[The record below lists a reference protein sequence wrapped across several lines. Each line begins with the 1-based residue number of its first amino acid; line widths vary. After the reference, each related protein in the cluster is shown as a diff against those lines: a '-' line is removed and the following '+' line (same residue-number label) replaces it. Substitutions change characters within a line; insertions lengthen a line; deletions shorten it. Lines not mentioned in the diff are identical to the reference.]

1 MAIRLG
7 GEGMSDKE
15 ILEEIE
21 ALWKDDATEEERRIA
36 RQFGSAGT
44 ERATFAMAILA
55 AKRKYQQTSR
65 PGEVKTWQ
73 TFEEWVKELDPDS
86 PLNEYREEA
95 WNAALASV
103 ISTWK
108 RFEVGDS
115 CRIRV
120 SRDTEIEAI
129 IGAMP
134 IQQLHKADDFVSQ
147 PGIVRPAINTVNLT
161 VEEKLVAVTDAMV
174 SKDSYQERHVY
185 RELSRVLAKGKSLDD
200 LCREYSVPLTKEV

>member
-1 MAIRLG
+1 
-7 GEGMSDKE
+7 MSDKE
-15 ILEEIE
+15 ILDEIE
-21 ALWKDDATEEERRIA
+21 AMWKDDAPEEERRIA

-134 IQQLHKADDFVSQ
+134 IQQLHKADDSVSQ
-147 PGIVRPAINTVNLT
+147 PGIVRPAINTVDLT
-161 VEEKLVAVTDAMV
+161 VVEKRGRLMNAIIE
-174 SKDSYQERHVY
+174 K
-185 RELSRVLAKGKSLDD
+185 RELTQVNAMAVIIDALAYGKSLED
-200 LCREYSVPLTKEV
+200 LCREYSVPLSKEV